1 MNSDLE
7 FRISKLEKLI
17 LRKIKHSNRI
27 LEKRI
32 ARLESIRLPID
43 SKFVYIINSTMT
55 DNNFYFI
62 CDDKPRLKS
71 LIDKIT
77 KLFLESTYC
86 EDDDESDLLF
96 NQLIDLCKVNNIQY
110 ADDIYESPIITY
122 AEYLDSIGIDPYED
136 EYDKSIDLDEEII
149 VDNDKPYTFKVIG
162 KHHSR
167 F

>member
-7 FRISKLEKLI
+7 FRVSKLERLI
-17 LRKIKHSNRI
+17 LRKIKSSNRI

-62 CDDKPRLKS
+62 SDDKSKLKS

-86 EDDDESDLLF
+86 EDDDECDLLF
-96 NQLIDLCKVNNIQY
+96 NRLIDLCKVNNIQY
-110 ADDIYESPIITY
+110 ADDIDESQIVTY